1 MYFKILVGTSGAMF
15 EASMHLF
22 PGCIHLNSIH
32 HAFNRPFFRNQR
44 WKCNINVPVVR
55 RRHQLLFANNQRVT
69 VSLLIG
75 FWLLTIVCRD
85 VCVTQVNLLIIC
97 FRSRSMC
104 LSRRILHARSLILFV
119 ALQRC
124 RIRWMLC
131 TWQLNV
137 CQTSWSTHNRP
148 TACSHSSR
156 RSPGIDLAFH
166 IGTGSLCIFC
176 VFQYDLH
183 QLSMFFIPC
192 FWARS
197 TILSRPSMSAV
208 NRKIF

>member
-85 VCVTQVNLLIIC
+85 VCVTQVNLLFIC

-131 TWQLNV
+131 T
-137 CQTSWSTHNRP
+137 
-148 TACSHSSR
+148 
-156 RSPGIDLAFH
+156 
-166 IGTGSLCIFC
+166 
-176 VFQYDLH
+176 
-183 QLSMFFIPC
+183 
-192 FWARS
+192 
-197 TILSRPSMSAV
+197 
-208 NRKIF
+208 